1 MSATAA
7 NARKVLWVGG
17 NQLLLQLNG
26 PSASLAPGGA
36 GSNVGS
42 LYNQSGDLRL
52 LAAGGVP
59 GIAVQST
66 TGYVG
71 VGLTNP
77 QYQLDVSGG
86 IHASGTL
93 WGSNATFTGTLSAS
107 NLTVMGSLL
116 SFNTPSTFTCNV
128 SIVNVSPGPALVI
141 SGNGSNPLVLMMAG
155 SNVGLYMSSNGA
167 IGMGTS
173 NLVPGYALDISGA
186 LLATIANFAQLY
198 ASNAIISGILAAQ
211 SNVYVTNA
219 GPGPAFLVSQV
230 ENGPAGL
237 QPVALMMA
245 GCNVGL
251 YVSGTGAMGVG
262 TSNLV
267 PGYALDI
274 SGALLA
280 SMANIAQ
287 MYASNMYVTNAGPG
301 PAFLISQVENGPA
314 GQQPVALMMAGCNVG
329 LYVSGTGAVGV
340 GTSNLVP
347 GYALDISGALLASQL
362 TASNVSAGPA
372 LLVTQ
377 VENGPAGQQPVA
389 LLMAGCNVGLY
400 VSGTG
405 AVGVG
410 TSNLVPG
417 YALDISGALL
427 ASSATVGS
435 LAANSNVVINNPGA
449 GPALLVTQAEGG
461 AAGQQP
467 VALFM
472 AGSSVG
478 LYVSSNGGVGIGQSS
493 VTSGY
498 ALDVS
503 GVVRATS
510 FVGSV
515 AGLIGSTQ
523 WISALN
529 CNVVMPVGSNVGIGG
544 TMSPLCALDV
554 SGDINFSGALWWRGV
569 PYVGSQWTTSTS
581 NVVMP
586 AGSNVGIG
594 GTLAPAYTLDVT
606 GTERVTG
613 SIIATS
619 FMDAN
624 SNNLFP
630 SWMTFPGVLFSNTA
644 NETLALGSG
653 PSATLSSSY
662 LVQGANIVTVR
673 IWMTLGAGATLGG
686 GSAWTWTLPLPP
698 ADTPGTVVGSA
709 VMRSA
714 TGGAS
719 YTGTACL
726 GPSGTVVVAL
736 DGVDTGASPSEP
748 FAWASGD
755 SLSLNLNYAL
765 TPSHPVTY
773 TTNNSGPAL
782 VVVQNAPVQPVA
794 TFFAEAYP
802 AMIIDQAG
810 NVAIGQYS
818 VTPGYALDVNGAI
831 KAKSVTATTL
841 NASNINVLGDGW
853 LNTII
858 TNTTSYSSNVAIVS
872 QTTGPALYVNQIQD
886 SLGGVQPVALFMAG
900 CNPGLYISSS
910 GSVGI
915 GKSSVGAG
923 LALDVSGVVRA
934 SLFVGPGSSQWT
946 TSNGNVYMPAGS
958 NVGIGGTAAPAY
970 ALDVSGSA
978 RISSALAVGMT
989 TTTALPGVALDV
1001 SGVINFSQALW
1012 FGGKP
1017 YIGSQWTTNNT
1028 NITIGSGSNVGI
1040 GGTTPPVCALDVSGS
1055 GRVTLSL
1062 AVGKVTVASPNVA
1075 LDVSGSV
1082 NFSGTLLQNGM
1093 PYIGSQWTTVP
1104 ATGSVYMFNGSN
1116 VGIGGTAAPVCPLDV
1131 SGAVRVTGA
1140 VAVGRTSAGA
1150 GLALD
1155 VAGVGAFSA
1164 GMAVGR
1170 LTAAYPLD
1178 VSGGFRA
1185 SGVSTF
1191 SSNVGVGTTNPQ
1203 YTVEVNGAMGVTGDV
1218 SVLYSDDRL
1227 KTRVAAIEGALDKVM
1242 RLHAF
1247 TYRNNELAQSL
1258 GFADDR
1264 VRVGL
1269 SAQEVAS
1276 VLPEAVLPAP
1286 FDRLLVDGVESSRTG
1301 QNYTT
1306 VQYEKLVPLLV
1317 AAIQELYEKTKPKP
1331 NG

>member
-1 MSATAA
+1 
-7 NARKVLWVGG
+7 
-17 NQLLLQLNG
+17 
-26 PSASLAPGGA
+26 
-36 GSNVGS
+36 
-42 LYNQSGDLRL
+42 
-52 LAAGGVP
+52 
-59 GIAVQST
+59 
-66 TGYVG
+66 
-71 VGLTNP
+71 
-77 QYQLDVSGG
+77 
-86 IHASGTL
+86 
-93 WGSNATFTGTLSAS
+93 
-107 NLTVMGSLL
+107 
-116 SFNTPSTFTCNV
+116 
-128 SIVNVSPGPALVI
+128 
-141 SGNGSNPLVLMMAG
+141 
-155 SNVGLYMSSNGA
+155 
-167 IGMGTS
+167 
-173 NLVPGYALDISGA
+173 
-186 LLATIANFAQLY
+186 
-198 ASNAIISGILAAQ
+198 
-211 SNVYVTNA
+211 
-219 GPGPAFLVSQV
+219 
-230 ENGPAGL
+230 
-237 QPVALMMA
+237 
-245 GCNVGL
+245 
-251 YVSGTGAMGVG
+251 
-262 TSNLV
+262 
-267 PGYALDI
+267 
-274 SGALLA
+274 
-280 SMANIAQ
+280 
-287 MYASNMYVTNAGPG
+287 
-301 PAFLISQVENGPA
+301 
-314 GQQPVALMMAGCNVG
+314 
-329 LYVSGTGAVGV
+329 
-340 GTSNLVP
+340 
-347 GYALDISGALLASQL
+347 
-362 TASNVSAGPA
+362 
-372 LLVTQ
+372 
-377 VENGPAGQQPVA
+377 
-389 LLMAGCNVGLY
+389 
-400 VSGTG
+400 
-405 AVGVG
+405 
-410 TSNLVPG
+410 
-417 YALDISGALL
+417 
-427 ASSATVGS
+427 
-435 LAANSNVVINNPGA
+435 
-449 GPALLVTQAEGG
+449 
-461 AAGQQP
+461 
-467 VALFM
+467 
-472 AGSSVG
+472 
-478 LYVSSNGGVGIGQSS
+478 
-493 VTSGY
+493 
-498 ALDVS
+498 
-503 GVVRATS
+503 
-510 FVGSV
+510 
-515 AGLIGSTQ
+515 
-523 WISALN
+523 
-529 CNVVMPVGSNVGIGG
+529 
-544 TMSPLCALDV
+544 
-554 SGDINFSGALWWRGV
+554 
-569 PYVGSQWTTSTS
+569 
-581 NVVMP
+581 
-586 AGSNVGIG
+586 
-594 GTLAPAYTLDVT
+594 
-606 GTERVTG
+606 
-613 SIIATS
+613 
-619 FMDAN
+619 
-624 SNNLFP
+624 
-630 SWMTFPGVLFSNTA
+630 
-644 NETLALGSG
+644 
-653 PSATLSSSY
+653 
-662 LVQGANIVTVR
+662 
-673 IWMTLGAGATLGG
+673 
-686 GSAWTWTLPLPP
+686 
-698 ADTPGTVVGSA
+698 
-709 VMRSA
+709 
-714 TGGAS
+714 
-719 YTGTACL
+719 
-726 GPSGTVVVAL
+726 
-736 DGVDTGASPSEP
+736 
-748 FAWASGD
+748 
-755 SLSLNLNYAL
+755 
-765 TPSHPVTY
+765 
-773 TTNNSGPAL
+773 
-782 VVVQNAPVQPVA
+782 
-794 TFFAEAYP
+794 
-802 AMIIDQAG
+802 
-810 NVAIGQYS
+810 
-818 VTPGYALDVNGAI
+818 
-831 KAKSVTATTL
+831 
-841 NASNINVLGDGW
+841 
-853 LNTII
+853 
-858 TNTTSYSSNVAIVS
+858 
-872 QTTGPALYVNQIQD
+872 
-886 SLGGVQPVALFMAG
+886 MAG